1 MYAFGIAEGS
11 YISKINA
18 KENKNMKKRVFAMLL
33 AMAMVFSLM
42 ACGSK
47 DKSGGGDGDTIRLGG
62 VGPLTGGYANYGLS
76 VQHGAELAAKE
87 INAGGGVNGKM
98 LEVQFQ
104 DSQGDPES
112 AVAAYGK
119 LMDWGMNVSL
129 GAVLSGE
136 TASVVAAAKADDMF
150 IMETTGSADKCIDGN
165 DKAFRVCFYDSYQ
178 GTAAADYLK
187 DKALA
192 TEVGVFYQS
201 DNDYSAGLY
210 NAFAA
215 QCQKVGVTIKETQT
229 FTTATNTD
237 FSTQVNALVAS
248 GVKVVF
254 IPIYAEE
261 ASTFLTQAKGKF
273 ADDVYFFGADGLDGI
288 LGKVSQDVTI
298 ADNVLMMTP
307 FAADS
312 GDPKV
317 QAFVKAYQDAYNATP
332 DQFAAD
338 AYDAVYAVKAA
349 VEAANGSTS
358 GADLAAVMPTIT
370 VEGVTGTMTWSADG
384 NTNKAASAIL
394 YKNGVGTLFGQDN
407 ANDAAGAESGD
418 AADTAADAEA

>member
-1 MYAFGIAEGS
+1 
-11 YISKINA
+11 
-18 KENKNMKKRVFAMLL
+18 MKKRVFAML
-33 AMAMVFSLM
+33 M
-42 ACGSK
+42 ACMMALSLVACGNKTNDNGGS
-47 DKSGGGDGDTIRLGG
+47 GDSADGAGTETIKLGV

-76 VQHGAELAAKE
+76 VQHGAQLAVDE
-87 INAGGGVNGKM
+87 INAAGGVNGKQ
-98 LEVQFQ
+98 LELSAQ

-119 LMDWGMNVSL
+119 LMDWGINVFL
-129 GAVLSGE
+129 GGVLSGE

-165 DKAFRVCFYDSYQ
+165 DKAFRICFYDSYQ

-187 DKALA
+187 DNALA
-192 TEVGVFYQS
+192 DEVGVFYQS

-210 NAFAA
+210 NAFVAE
-215 QCQKVGVTIKETQT
+215 CEKTGVTIKETQT

-237 FSTQVNALVAS
+237 FSTQVNALVNS

-273 ADDVYFFGADGLDGI
+273 AEDVYFFGADGLDGI

-312 GDPKV
+312 AAANV
-317 QAFVKAYQDAYNATP
+317 QAFVSAYQANYNATP

-338 AYDAVYAVKAA
+338 AYDAVYVVKAA
-349 VEAANGSTS
+349 VEAAGGSTS
-358 GADLAAVMPTIT
+358 GAELAAVMTSLT
-370 VEGVTGTMTWSADG
+370 VEGVTGTMTWNADG

-394 YKNGVGTLFGQDN
+394 YKNGVGTLFGEDSG
-407 ANDAAGAESGD
+407 AAE
-418 AADTAADAEA
+418 

>member
-1 MYAFGIAEGS
+1 
-11 YISKINA
+11 
-18 KENKNMKKRVFAMLL
+18 MKKRVFAML
-33 AMAMVFSLM
+33 M
-42 ACGSK
+42 ACMMALSLVACGNKTNDNGGS
-47 DKSGGGDGDTIRLGG
+47 GDSADGAGTETIKLGV

-76 VQHGAELAAKE
+76 VQHGAQLAVDE
-87 INAGGGVNGKM
+87 INAAGGVNGKQ
-98 LEVQFQ
+98 LELSAQ

-119 LMDWGMNVSL
+119 LMDWGMNVFL
-129 GAVLSGE
+129 GGVLSGE

-165 DKAFRVCFYDSYQ
+165 DKAFRICFYDSYQ

-187 DKALA
+187 DNALA
-192 TEVGVFYQS
+192 DEVGVFYQS

-210 NAFAA
+210 NAFVAE
-215 QCQKVGVTIKETQT
+215 CEKTGVTIKETQT
-229 FTTATNTD
+229 FTAATNTD
-237 FSTQVNALVAS
+237 FSTQVNALVNS

-273 ADDVYFFGADGLDGI
+273 AEDVYFFGADGLDGI

-312 GDPKV
+312 AAANV
-317 QAFVKAYQDAYNATP
+317 QAFVSAYQANYNATP

-338 AYDAVYAVKAA
+338 AYDAVYVVKAA
-349 VEAANGSTS
+349 VEAAGGSTS
-358 GADLAAVMPTIT
+358 GAELAAVMTSLT
-370 VEGVTGTMTWSADG
+370 VEGVTGNMTWNADG

-394 YKNGVGTLFGQDN
+394 YKNGVGTLFGEDSG
-407 ANDAAGAESGD
+407 AAE
-418 AADTAADAEA
+418 

>member
-1 MYAFGIAEGS
+1 
-11 YISKINA
+11 
-18 KENKNMKKRVFAMLL
+18 MKKRVFAMLL

-47 DKSGGGDGDTIRLGG
+47 DKAGGSDGDTIRLGG

-87 INAGGGVNGKM
+87 INAAGGVNGKM

-165 DKAFRVCFYDSYQ
+165 GKAFRICFYDSYQ

-273 ADDVYFFGADGLDGI
+273 GSDVYFFGADGLDGI
-288 LGKVSQDVTI
+288 LGKVSQDVSI

-312 GDPKV
+312 AEPKV

-338 AYDAVYAVKAA
+338 GYDAVYAVKAA
-349 VEAANGSTS
+349 IEAAKGSTS
-358 GADLAAVMPTIT
+358 ATDLAAVMTSLT

-394 YKNGVGTLFGQDN
+394 YKNGVGTLFGGQKTDS
-407 ANDAAGAESGD
+407 AAK
-418 AADTAADAEA
+418 

>member
-1 MYAFGIAEGS
+1 
-11 YISKINA
+11 
-18 KENKNMKKRVFAMLL
+18 MKKRVFAML
-33 AMAMVFSLM
+33 M
-42 ACGSK
+42 ACMMALSLVACGNKTNDNGGS
-47 DKSGGGDGDTIRLGG
+47 GDSADGAGTETIKLGV

-76 VQHGAELAAKE
+76 VQHGAQLAVDE
-87 INAGGGVNGKM
+87 INAAGGVNGKQ
-98 LEVQFQ
+98 LELSAQ

-119 LMDWGMNVSL
+119 LMDWGMNVFL
-129 GAVLSGE
+129 GGVLSGE

-165 DKAFRVCFYDSYQ
+165 DKAFRICFYDSYQ

-187 DKALA
+187 DNALA
-192 TEVGVFYQS
+192 DEVGVFYQS

-210 NAFAA
+210 NAFVAE
-215 QCQKVGVTIKETQT
+215 CEKTGVTIKETQT

-237 FSTQVNALVAS
+237 FSTQVNALVNS

-273 ADDVYFFGADGLDGI
+273 AEDVYFFGADGLDGI

-312 GDPKV
+312 AAANV
-317 QAFVKAYQDAYNATP
+317 QAFVSAYQANYNATP

-338 AYDAVYAVKAA
+338 AYDAVYVVKAA
-349 VEAANGSTS
+349 VEAAGGSTS
-358 GADLAAVMPTIT
+358 GAELAAVMTSLT
-370 VEGVTGTMTWSADG
+370 VEGVTGIMTWNADG

-394 YKNGVGTLFGQDN
+394 YKNGVGTLFGEDSG
-407 ANDAAGAESGD
+407 AAE
-418 AADTAADAEA
+418 

>member
-1 MYAFGIAEGS
+1 
-11 YISKINA
+11 
-18 KENKNMKKRVFAMLL
+18 MKKRVFAML
-33 AMAMVFSLM
+33 MACVMALSLM

-47 DKSGGGDGDTIRLGG
+47 NDSGDAGNNGGDSGVETIKLGG

-76 VQHGAELAAKE
+76 VQHGAQLAVDE
-87 INAGGGVNGKM
+87 INAAGGVSGKQ
-98 LEVQFQ
+98 LELSFQ

-119 LMDWGMNVSL
+119 LMDWGMNVFL
-129 GAVLSGE
+129 GGVLSGE
-136 TASVVAAAKADDMF
+136 TASVVTAAKADDVF

-178 GTAAADYLK
+178 GTAAADYLN
-187 DKALA
+187 DNQLA

-210 NAFAA
+210 NAFVAECA
-215 QCQKVGVTIKETQT
+215 KTGVTIKETQT

-237 FSTQVNALVAS
+237 FSTQVNALVNA

-273 ADDVYFFGADGLDGI
+273 AEDVYFFGADGLDGI

-312 GDPKV
+312 ADPKV
-317 QAFVKAYQDAYNATP
+317 QSFVKAYEEAYGATP

-338 AYDAVYAVKAA
+338 AYDAVYTVKAA
-349 VEAANGSTS
+349 VEAAGGSTS
-358 GADLAAVMPTIT
+358 GADLAAVMTSLT
-370 VEGVTGTMTWSADG
+370 VEGVTGTMTWNADG

-394 YKNGVGTLFGQDN
+394 YKNGVGALFGQD
-407 ANDAAGAESGD
+407 AAESTENTESTD
-418 AADTAADAEA
+418 NTDTAE

>member
-11 YISKINA
+11 YILKINA

-47 DKSGGGDGDTIRLGG
+47 DKAGGSDGDTIRLGG

-87 INAGGGVNGKM
+87 INAAGGVNGKM

-165 DKAFRVCFYDSYQ
+165 DNAFRVCFYDSYQ

-273 ADDVYFFGADGLDGI
+273 GSDVYFFGADGLDGI

-312 GDPKV
+312 AEPKV

-338 AYDAVYAVKAA
+338 GYDAVYAVKAA
-349 VEAANGSTS
+349 IEAAKGSTS
-358 GADLAAVMPTIT
+358 GTDLAAVMTSLT

-394 YKNGVGTLFGQDN
+394 YKNGVGTLFSGQKTN
-407 ANDAAGAESGD
+407 SAAE
-418 AADTAADAEA
+418 

>member
-1 MYAFGIAEGS
+1 
-11 YISKINA
+11 
-18 KENKNMKKRVFAMLL
+18 MKKRVFAML
-33 AMAMVFSLM
+33 M
-42 ACGSK
+42 ACMMALSLVACGNKTNDNGGS
-47 DKSGGGDGDTIRLGG
+47 GDSADGAGTETIKLGV

-76 VQHGAELAAKE
+76 VQHGAQLAVDE
-87 INAGGGVNGKM
+87 INAAGGVNGKQ
-98 LEVQFQ
+98 LELSAQ

-119 LMDWGMNVSL
+119 LMDWGMNVFL
-129 GAVLSGE
+129 GGVLSGE

-165 DKAFRVCFYDSYQ
+165 DQAFRICFYDSYQ

-187 DKALA
+187 DNALA
-192 TEVGVFYQS
+192 DEVGVFYQS

-210 NAFAA
+210 NAFVAE
-215 QCQKVGVTIKETQT
+215 CEKIGVTIKETQT

-237 FSTQVNALVAS
+237 FSTQVNALVNS

-273 ADDVYFFGADGLDGI
+273 AEDVYFFGADGLDGI

-312 GDPKV
+312 AAANV
-317 QAFVKAYQDAYNATP
+317 QAFVSAYQANYNATP

-338 AYDAVYAVKAA
+338 AYDAVYVVKAA
-349 VEAANGSTS
+349 VEAAGGSTS
-358 GADLAAVMPTIT
+358 GAELAAVMTSLT
-370 VEGVTGTMTWSADG
+370 VEGVTGTMTWNADG

-394 YKNGVGTLFGQDN
+394 YKNGVGTLFGEDSG
-407 ANDAAGAESGD
+407 AAE
-418 AADTAADAEA
+418 